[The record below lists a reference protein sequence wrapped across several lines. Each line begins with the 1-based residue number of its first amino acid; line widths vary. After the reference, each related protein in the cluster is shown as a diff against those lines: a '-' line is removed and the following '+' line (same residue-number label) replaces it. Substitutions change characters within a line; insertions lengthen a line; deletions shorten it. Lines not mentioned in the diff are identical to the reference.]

1 MSSRCPLPGFEWV
14 TPRRWE
20 VVKTQPIAM
29 ICLGLCSGITSSEK
43 PSLTVLCRT
52 AALSSSLFF
61 FVLFCYLFILLLIII
76 YGIDSYP
83 CDVLIYLASVYFSS
97 LRPNYSPPREQG
109 FYQIHSLLFNQNNED
124 LGMERAPCL
133 KCHEKRALVSVTNKV
148 HKVSSTVL
156 DIISIQQ

>member
-1 MSSRCPLPGFEWV
+1 MTCAVLLYFVSVPLHPKLLLVLKCPAPVHTQAFHGV

-61 FVLFCYLFILLLIII
+61 LVLFCYLFILLLIII

-97 LRPNYSPPREQG
+97 LRPN
-109 FYQIHSLLFNQNNED
+109 
-124 LGMERAPCL
+124 
-133 KCHEKRALVSVTNKV
+133 
-148 HKVSSTVL
+148 
-156 DIISIQQ
+156 